1 MVHRHDDSDA
11 PASDSGIP
19 ASDSDDRLG
28 EAIETYL
35 ALIEQ
40 GAAPEPEAF
49 ASLYP
54 DLGEDIRSAL
64 EGLELVHGLVGQAA
78 GHGAGSGPGGG
89 PGRSLESGRRIAGY
103 RVVRELGRG
112 GMGTV
117 YEAVHVGLDR
127 PVALK
132 VLGIHAAPD
141 SSARRRFL
149 NEART
154 AAGLHHTHIVPV
166 FDVGQAGGLC
176 YYAMQRI
183 EGSGLDRVI
192 RHLRRTR
199 SSLATG
205 SSSPGEDGR
214 FSSGRD
220 TGSASQVSSHFSRL
234 RVRVSANLPWR
245 RIRHIRAG
253 SIDARP
259 AHVDGVAILEKAGNI
274 DPSELPTS
282 DRSREAETDPT
293 TPQTC
298 FAHQSPGSV
307 FSGNDSTG
315 SWMSS
320 SRRSQPQ
327 WRTGDVPG
335 SGPASGPL
343 GTSPPFARQHDDD
356 ALPPLDPPRGSAFF
370 RWIAEVGLQ
379 AAEALAHAHH
389 HGVIHRDV
397 KPSNLLIDEQGT
409 IWVTDFGLA
418 RRLADP
424 GMTQHDSLLGTPRY
438 MSPEQARPG
447 AIDGRT
453 DVYSLGATLYEL
465 MTLRPPFDG
474 TSAAELME
482 QIGGRDPIPPRL
494 INRRI
499 PRDLE
504 TIVLKTL
511 AKRPVDRYASATAL
525 AEDLA
530 RFLNHEPVRAR
541 RISPIGRF
549 WRIARRHPGITTV
562 TAVAS
567 AVVLG
572 VATYAYGRILK
583 EKNDA
588 ITAKEIAIRAS
599 NEKNVALHEKE
610 QEADKAR
617 AAARWALSANASNL
631 LLSELPDRRAKGLDL
646 LQKVADPEKAI
657 ALDQDQALTPAQL
670 RDQAVEF
677 LVLRDVQPRPEFKT
691 GPTRGIEFGPG
702 GTVLAALSEDGQE
715 VRLWNVESRQRFET
729 IALGD
734 GPKQPP
740 ASVPSRDPSPT
751 AGTAGRAE
759 PGPQPETVRSGSSS
773 SPGGNGNANPA
784 PQRRFWGDRDRLALA
799 GHILAVIRPDEE
811 GLRLFDV
818 RTGSPLH
825 DLNRPGRQVLSVMA
839 NPASERLLT
848 IENVPDPTRRPRP
861 TPRSMP
867 GTPPPEGEIE
877 VILWDLNR
885 IEEPVATLDRMKLE
899 PQRRFVAAFSPDG
912 KTVAIAPNKGS
923 TATVAPTTVTVA
935 LHSAWDG
942 RNTGQIDTQAE
953 MLTSLALGASN
964 VMATASGNTI
974 QFWDREAGTFL
985 YSLSSTRGMPR
996 LMRFNSQGTLLAN
1009 AVGNHAEIWDTVSHK
1024 LLAVLPAVDW
1034 ISDLSFTPDGRS
1046 LAVGG
1051 GGRTSSTSVW
1061 RVSDSAARIQ
1071 LGGFESRLTSMAFN
1085 TDGCLAIGASNG
1097 DVWFYRD
1104 GGNRCTS
1111 LAPTTTAAAESV
1123 SRIPDRERD
1132 RSRRTSVAFD
1142 AAGRLVA
1149 HDSRVLRIWQDGSA
1163 LTQPPSLVPFP
1174 INASGTWG
1182 PQIPLARST
1191 DGQTMVLVR
1200 SSEISLW
1207 QATHPDRVRLV
1218 VAPPQAPGE
1227 ELPPFPGPPPNPTTG
1242 ATAAIAPG
1250 PRFEGRGRPGNPN
1263 RNGAFRPHPTAVQLA
1278 PRGDRIYI
1286 LEDFNRLIIWAFD
1299 PGDASGPIKAHRLEP
1314 AEGLPDGLISLAL
1327 RPDGSLLAIGD
1338 RTGTVTLLDTA
1349 RLSILGRIKPPG
1361 EDALGVSSALA
1372 FSPDGRNLAV
1382 GSPQG
1387 QIFLWSVANP
1397 AFPQFA
1403 LRLPG
1408 QRGMVRNVVFDPRGQ
1423 RLASSSD
1430 GNEPMIEIWN
1440 LELIE
1445 RELTRLGFSR

>member
-11 PASDSGIP
+11 PASASDSDSGIP
-19 ASDSDDRLG
+19 TSDCDDRLG
-28 EAIETYL
+28 EAIEIYL

-49 ASLYP
+49 ASRYP

-64 EGLELVHGLVGQAA
+64 EGLELVHGLVGQAS
-78 GHGAGSGPGGG
+78 GPGAGSGPGGG

-166 FDVGQAGGLC
+166 FDVGQAGALC

-183 EGSGLDRVI
+183 EGSGLDRVV

-199 SSLATG
+199 SPLAAG

-214 FSSGRD
+214 LSNGRD
-220 TGSASQVSSHFSRL
+220 TDSASQFSSHFSRL
-234 RVRVSANLPWR
+234 RVRVSASLSWR
-245 RIRHIRAG
+245 RTRHIRAG
-253 SIDARP
+253 SFDPGP
-259 AHVDGVAILEKAGNI
+259 AHVDGAAILEKAGKPA
-274 DPSELPTS
+274 PSELPRS
-282 DRSREAETDPT
+282 DRSGEAETDPT
-293 TPQTC
+293 TPGSRL
-298 FAHQSPGSV
+298 AHRPPGSV
-307 FSGNDSTG
+307 LSGNDSTG

-320 SRRSQPQ
+320 SQRSQPQ
-327 WRTGDVPG
+327 WRPGDAPG
-335 SGPASGPL
+335 SGPGSSLPAASP
-343 GTSPPFARQHDDD
+343 SFARQHDDD
-356 ALPPLDPPRGSAFF
+356 DALPPLEPPRGSAFF

-397 KPSNLLIDEQGT
+397 KPSNLLIDTQGT

-424 GMTQHDSLLGTPRY
+424 GLTQNDSLLGTPRY
-438 MSPEQARPG
+438 MSPEQARTG

-474 TSAAELME
+474 TSAAELLE
-482 QIGGRDPIPPRL
+482 QIGGREPIPPRL

-511 AKRPVDRYASATAL
+511 AKRPVDRYTSATAL

-530 RFLNHEPVRAR
+530 RFLSHEPVRAR

-549 WRIARRHPGITTV
+549 WRVARRHPGITAV

-572 VATYAYGRILK
+572 VATYAYVRILK

-588 ITAKEIAIRAS
+588 ITASKNAIRAS
-599 NEKNVALHEKE
+599 DEKNAALHEKE

-646 LQKVADPEKAI
+646 LQKVADPEKAV
-657 ALDQDQALTPAQL
+657 ALDQDRALTPAQL

-677 LVLRDVQPRPEFKT
+677 LVLRDVQPRPEFTT

-702 GTVLAALSEDGQE
+702 GTVLAVLSDDIQE
-715 VRLWNVESRQRFET
+715 VSLWNVESRRRFET

-740 ASVPSRDPSPT
+740 ASAAGRETSPP
-751 AGTAGRAE
+751 AGTAGKAE
-759 PGPQPETVRSGSSS
+759 PGPQLEPVRSGSSPN
-773 SPGGNGNANPA
+773 PGGNGNANPA
-784 PQRRFWGDRDRLALA
+784 PQRRMWGDRLALA
-799 GHILAVIRPDEE
+799 GHILAVIRPDDE

-825 DLNRPGRQVLSVMA
+825 DLNRPGRRVLSVMA
-839 NPASERLLT
+839 NPAGERLLT
-848 IENVPDPTRRPRP
+848 IENVRDSTH
-861 TPRSMP
+861 
-867 GTPPPEGEIE
+867 E

-885 IEEPVATLDRMKLE
+885 IEEPVATLDRIKIE
-899 PQRRFVAAFSPDG
+899 PLRRSFPPLAAFSPDG
-912 KTVAIAPNKGS
+912 KTVAIASNKGS
-923 TATVAPTTVTVA
+923 TATVA

-953 MLTSLALGASN
+953 MLTSLALGAGN
-964 VMATASGNTI
+964 MMASASGNTI
-974 QFWDREAGTFL
+974 QVWDREAGTFL
-985 YSLSSTRGMPR
+985 YSLSSTWGTPR
-996 LMRFNSQGTLLAN
+996 LMRFNSQGTLLAA

-1024 LLAVLPAVDW
+1024 LLAVLPAVEW

-1085 TDGCLAIGASNG
+1085 TDGCLAIGAGNG
-1097 DVWFYRD
+1097 DVRLYRD
-1104 GGNRCTS
+1104 GGSRCTIS
-1111 LAPTTTAAAESV
+1111 ASTTTAGAESV
-1123 SRIPDRERD
+1123 SRIPNRERE
-1132 RSRRTSVAFD
+1132 RNRRTSVAYD
-1142 AAGRLVA
+1142 AAGRLIA
-1149 HDSRVLRIWQDGSA
+1149 HDSRGLRIWQYGSA
-1163 LTQPPSLVPFP
+1163 LSQSPSFVPIP
-1174 INASGTWG
+1174 INAHGPGG
-1182 PQIPLARST
+1182 PQILLARST

-1207 QATHPDRVRLV
+1207 QATHPDRVRPV
-1218 VAPPQAPGE
+1218 AAPPHAPGE
-1227 ELPPFPGPPPNPTTG
+1227 ELPPFPGPPPPAPTG

-1250 PRFEGRGRPGNPN
+1250 SRFEGRGRPGNPN
-1263 RNGAFRPHPTAVQLA
+1263 RNGAFRGDPIAVQLA
-1278 PRGDRIYI
+1278 PRGDRIYM
-1286 LEDFNRLIIWAFD
+1286 LGDFNRLIIWALD
-1299 PGDASGPIKAHRLEP
+1299 PGDAGGPIKAHRIES
-1314 AEGLPDGLISLAL
+1314 AEGLPDGLTRLAL

-1338 RTGTVTLLDTA
+1338 RTGAVTLLDTA
-1349 RLSILGRIKPPG
+1349 RLSVLGRIPPG
-1361 EDALGVSSALA
+1361 EDAQGGLFGLA
-1372 FSPDGRNLAV
+1372 FSPDGRHLAV
-1382 GSPQG
+1382 YSPQG
-1387 QIFLWSVANP
+1387 QILIRSVADPSNP
-1397 AFPQFA
+1397 QIA

-1408 QRGMVRNVVFDPRGQ
+1408 RRGMFPNVVFDPRGQ
-1423 RLASSSD
+1423 RLASSTAGAD
-1430 GNEPMIEIWN
+1430 AMIEIWN
-1440 LELIE
+1440 LDLIE